1 MKWIVKSKEHWIT
14 HWQNKMDPITIG
26 LAFTAAQSAVGHIK
40 QAIALGKDIS
50 SLYGQFNTFFESSDL
65 IHREKIKQKTKAK
78 ILGKTDA
85 ELGKEALQIAM
96 HSDALR
102 ESERQLKD
110 MILWELGKP
119 QIWEQMIAERTRL
132 FKERADAERE
142 EEKRQ
147 LEHKKKMA
155 ENFMN
160 ALYFIGFA
168 VFMFC
173 AVMVGVGVYGS
184 IEDKRIYDEKV
195 AKANQV
201 RLQQQR
207 NREKEEKSIAEKAA
221 KDSG

>member
-147 LEHKKKMA
+147 LEHKKKVA

-184 IEDKRIYDEKV
+184 MEDKRIYEEKV